1 MWQVEEEVFVRTLD
15 RLNEKEKN
23 TSSKDVMAKR
33 IFNVPFF
40 NLHIVY
46 VYVYMCLQDFQL
58 DFFLISWCG
67 EVCINC
73 REMLHEA
80 G

>member
-1 MWQVEEEVFVRTLD
+1 MEEEVFVRTLD

-40 NLHIVY
+40 KLHIIYLY
-46 VYVYMCLQDFQL
+46 VYRCLPYSQL
-58 DFFLISWCG
+58 DF
-67 EVCINC
+67 
-73 REMLHEA
+73 
-80 G
+80 